1 MRGVVGVF
9 ATMLAISVGA
19 CSIYP
24 LPEDAM
30 SFDSNQIT
38 AIIRCQT
45 RDAIRHVIIEVI
57 EPSGDRVVYQRAKG
71 EWFTGTEMVAWL
83 RQSPENFRSIQWER
97 FRPDLSAQFLYYKD
111 TSVSYD
117 FSIDS
122 TEANTAGVNLTLLQ
136 KLLGGTDNI
145 GIVARNDRTREVKRH
160 FRVYDS
166 FDSLSRLMEERVCER
181 APDYINQLYP
191 STGLIR
197 IYSLVKGFIEANQWN
212 NLAGDDTN
220 YTTAQMA
227 DTITFT
233 TKFTGNLDPST
244 TMDPVRGK
252 WVPSSLSANL
262 DNTRQDLH
270 TILILLRLPP
280 SKKGLPRFDEFGR
293 ITLSA
298 KENQRATAATAL
310 DRQKDY
316 NTQDAL
322 TRLGTGIGQIKQ

>member
-1 MRGVVGVF
+1 
-9 ATMLAISVGA
+9 
-19 CSIYP
+19 
-24 LPEDAM
+24 
-30 SFDSNQIT
+30 
-38 AIIRCQT
+38 
-45 RDAIRHVIIEVI
+45 
-57 EPSGDRVVYQRAKG
+57 
-71 EWFTGTEMVAWL
+71 
-83 RQSPENFRSIQWER
+83 
-97 FRPDLSAQFLYYKD
+97 
-111 TSVSYD
+111 
-117 FSIDS
+117 
-122 TEANTAGVNLTLLQ
+122 
-136 KLLGGTDNI
+136 LLGGTDNI

-166 FDSLSRLMEERVCER
+166 FDSLSRLMLEEVCENV
-181 APDYINQLYP
+181 PNNVNELYP

-197 IYSLVKGFIEANQWN
+197 IYSLVKGFLEANHWN

-252 WVPSSLSANL
+252 WVPSSLSANF

-310 DRQKDY
+310 DRQRDY